1 MQSNSIELGDVRL
14 GNALMS
20 YVQYVI
26 QLSNAKL
33 FHEIID
39 SEEGCEDFLSSRDA
53 HGNTCL
59 HYVALYDSEDIIDA
73 IFNLCNN
80 KSGMIERL

>member
-1 MQSNSIELGDVRL
+1 MGDVRL
-14 GNALMS
+14 GNARMS

-33 FHEIID
+33 FQGIVN
-39 SEEGCEDFLSSRDA
+39 SEEGCEDFLSSKDA

-59 HYVALYDSEDIIDA
+59 HYVALYDSEDIIDT
-73 IFNLCNN
+73 IFNLCSN
-80 KSGMIERL
+80 KSDIISRLQSLA